1 MKAFALAP
9 TSHKCEAPLPAVDVF
24 VGVAEPAAIVDGLG
38 ESCPP
43 LTEAKL
49 PPDMLHWN
57 SIAAFGRWILRHQGV
72 DSSGQPSAV
81 PRDRAAPP
89 RLPISSRGASWRLR

>member
-1 MKAFALAP
+1 L
-9 TSHKCEAPLPAVDVF
+9 D
-24 VGVAEPAAIVDGLG
+24 
-38 ESCPP
+38 
-43 LTEAKL
+43 
-49 PPDMLHWN
+49 
-57 SIAAFGRWILRHQGV
+57 SIAAFWPLDLPRQGV